1 MPKDLLY
8 HYNFQGYHL
17 KSIHA
22 ERDVASLSDDNN
34 STCEGSHLVAK
45 VEVEQISSTTESH
58 RAAVVHIYKQN
69 VQACNSELILG
80 YKKNVTN
87 SVEIAENSVRVI
99 KCDILAVNSAEGMCT
114 FVCRCEG
121 TCTLYLINKGL
132 LGSSHSKICEVG
144 VS

>member
-1 MPKDLLY
+1 MY
-8 HYNFQGYHL
+8 YYNFQGYHL

-22 ERDVASLSDDNN
+22 ERDVTSLSDDNN

-45 VEVEQISSTTESH
+45 VEVEQISSTTQSH
-58 RAAVVHIYKQN
+58 RAALVQIYTLN
-69 VQACNSELILG
+69 VQACDSELILG

-87 SVEIAENSVRVI
+87 SMVIAENSVRVI
-99 KCDILAVNSAEGMCT
+99 KCDVLAVNSADGLCT

-121 TCTLYLINKGL
+121 TCILYLINKGL
-132 LGSSHSKICEVG
+132 LGIRHSKICEVG